1 MEHDFSLVFE
11 TDNEYWKRV
20 MDIFERNEQYPKK
33 IVKGRNLHHK
43 FPKSFS
49 KKLGEEVDNDKDN
62 LISLSL
68 ADHFL
73 VHYYYYKLAKKGYR
87 QSMATAFTFM
97 AKRSIKYMSPY
108 TAEMIAKDYEEAVKI
123 SEQYKKELWDDA
135 KRAEHSNKIKSA
147 LKEYYKTHEV
157 WNKGK
162 TYSDEY
168 REKISK
174 GVSEYCS
181 KENVRKYRSEQQKGK
196 PHPHKGGF
204 QSEEKGRKISEASKL
219 RTPES
224 RFRTDFGKKFYEH
237 FNLQQIDNEKLYAR
251 EYGFY
256 RKFGKCSWE

>member
-1 MEHDFSLVFE
+1 MNHDFSLVFE

-20 MDIFERNEQYPKK
+20 LDIFERNEQYPKK

-43 FPKSFS
+43 FPRSFS
-49 KKLGEEVDNDKDN
+49 KKFGEEVDNDKDN

-97 AKRSIKYMSPY
+97 AKKSIKYMSPD
-108 TAEMIAKDYEEAVKI
+108 TAEMIAKDYEEAVNEI
-123 SEQYKKELWDDA
+123 WDDV
-135 KRAEHSNKIKSA
+135 KRAEHSNKITSA

-174 GVSEYCS
+174 GVAEYCS

-196 PHPHKGGF
+196 PHPHKAGF
-204 QSEEKGRKISEASKL
+204 QSEEKRRKISEASKL
-219 RTPES
+219 RTLES
-224 RFRTDFGKKFYEH
+224 RLKTDFGKKFYEH
-237 FNLQQIDNEKLYAR
+237 FNLQQIDNKNLYAR
-251 EYGFY
+251 EYKFY

>member
-43 FPKSFS
+43 FPRSFS

-73 VHYYYYKLAKKGYR
+73 VHYYYYKLAKKGFR

-97 AKRSIKYMSPY
+97 AKKSIKYMSPD
-108 TAEMIAKDYEEAVKI
+108 TAEMIAKDYEEAAN
-123 SEQYKKELWDDA
+123 EL
-135 KRAEHSNKIKSA
+135 KSA

-174 GVSEYCS
+174 ALTEYCS
-181 KENVRKYRSEQQKGK
+181 KESVKKYRSEQRKGK

-204 QSEEKGRKISEASKL
+204 QSEGKGRKISEASKL

-224 RFRTDFGKKFYEH
+224 RLKTDFGKKFYEH
-237 FNLQQIDNEKLYAR
+237 FNLQQIDNKNLYAR
-251 EYGFY
+251 EYKFY